1 MKHETLKKLA
11 ASGMM
16 VALIIVLSGFYIPV
30 GASKCFP
37 VQHMMNIL
45 SAVLLGPFWGVGI
58 AFCASLIR
66 NLMGTGTLM
75 AFPGSMVGALCC
87 GLVFSKTRKFLPTY
101 LAEVTGTGILGGL
114 LAYPV
119 AVYLM
124 GKEAALFT
132 YVVPFLVSTA
142 GGTLIAAVL
151 IGILLKTH
159 ALGKLRELAQ

>member
-132 YVVPFLVSTA
+132 YVVPFFVSTA

>member
-101 LAEVTGTGILGGL
+101 LAEVAGTGILGGL

-124 GKEAALFT
+124 GKEAALFA
-132 YVVPFLVSTA
+132 YVAPFLVSTA